1 MTNTAAEINAFLE
14 NSRKLAEPVARFQ
27 ELAARTT
34 ERFARYGYEVAG
46 DFLNLGIATLYTTSQ
61 SKDLPEL
68 LKKQSELANQYYE
81 KQTQRSQDLLKIA
94 GETQATVTQW
104 IDQTSTEFT
113 QRAAKTAKAA

>member
-27 ELAARTT
+27 ELTARTT

-46 DFLNLGIATLYTTSQ
+46 DFLNASIAALQATTQ
-61 SKDLPEL
+61 AKDLPEL
-68 LKKQSELANQYYE
+68 LKKHAELTNAYFE
-81 KQTQRSQDLLKIA
+81 KQSQRSADLLKIA

-104 IDQTSTEFT
+104 IDQTTTEFT
-113 QRAAKTAKAA
+113 ARAKTAKAA

>member
-46 DFLNLGIATLYTTSQ
+46 DYLNASLAALHAATNA
-61 SKDLPEL
+61 KDLPEL
-68 LKKQSELANQYYE
+68 LKKQAELANAYFE
-81 KQTQRSQDLLKIA
+81 KQTVRSQDLLKIA

-113 QRAAKTAKAA
+113 ARAKTAKAA

>member
-1 MTNTAAEINAFLE
+1 MTNTTAEINAFLE

-46 DFLNLGIATLYTTSQ
+46 DFLNLGIASLYATSQ

-81 KQTQRSQDLLKIA
+81 KQTLRSQDLLKIA

-113 QRAAKTAKAA
+113 QRAKTAKAA